1 MTKLI
6 DWGTVRDNH
15 LMGLSP
21 LGKVFIRLNKDNK
34 VIGMYTIFDEVEKF
48 VPEDESQESLE
59 SAKKVLFDIVKNKIE
74 SDIFL
79 KKDLKL

>member
-6 DWGTVRDNH
+6 DRGTVRDNH